1 MLRFGLLF
9 FAVLIEIA
17 LAPPAGAAKRVAL
30 VIGNGAYAQAGT
42 LTNPVNDATDMANA
56 LKRFG
61 FDVILGLDLDRRRF
75 DEKVRAFSNV
85 LEEADAAVLF
95 YAGHGLQVA
104 GLSTTPLVMHQAA
117 RAQGPAVCRSWVRN
131 KRRSFADAGAFSL
144 SERRLDPLSGYNRE
158 SRRIR

>member
-1 MLRFGLLF
+1 MPRARFLNLGITITELSDLSACHTLAQEGSAMLRFGLLF
-9 FAVLIEIA
+9 FAVLIEVA

-75 DEKVRAFSNV
+75 DEK
-85 LEEADAAVLF
+85 
-95 YAGHGLQVA
+95 
-104 GLSTTPLVMHQAA
+104 
-117 RAQGPAVCRSWVRN
+117 
-131 KRRSFADAGAFSL
+131 
-144 SERRLDPLSGYNRE
+144 
-158 SRRIR
+158 